1 MASAKAMARM
11 DWTRIFVEAP
21 GLRPTAS
28 EAFIPMKPTPTAAPS
43 AANPTCRF
51 PVISANIGISDIYL
65 PFFAFSAAPAIEHGQ
80 AVEILVMRGF
90 VSFFVLTNEHCEH
103 GGQQHEHQRL
113 NKSNEQFHE
122 VKWNWQQPAEMRHQL
137 RHRFQHVFAG
147 ENISVETKAQRNR
160 AEENREDFQQANH
173 KKHHDHEHFQ
183 RSRRVTFRR
192 E

>member
-28 EAFIPMKPTPTAAPS
+28 EAFIPMKPTPIAAPS

-51 PVISANIGISDIYL
+51 PVIPSANIGISDIYL

-90 VSFFVLTNEHCEH
+90 VPFFVLTNQHREH

-113 NKSNEQFHE
+113 NK
-122 VKWNWQQPAEMRHQL
+122 A
-137 RHRFQHVFAG
+137 
-147 ENISVETKAQRNR
+147 
-160 AEENREDFQQANH
+160 
-173 KKHHDHEHFQ
+173 
-183 RSRRVTFRR
+183 
-192 E
+192 